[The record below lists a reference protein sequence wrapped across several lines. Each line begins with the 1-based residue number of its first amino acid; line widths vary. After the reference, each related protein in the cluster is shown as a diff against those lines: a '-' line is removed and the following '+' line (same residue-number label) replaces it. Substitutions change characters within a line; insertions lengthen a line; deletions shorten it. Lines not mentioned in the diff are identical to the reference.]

1 MFEKIIE
8 IALPIALILVMTGV
22 GIGMKPSDLARVAK
36 FPKAF
41 FIGAICQLVLLPLL
55 AIGIISGL
63 GMSGLVAIGVLV
75 IALCPGGVT
84 SNLFSYLAKGDVGL
98 SVCLTAIIGFI
109 TPFTIPLV
117 VSWGLSWQGL
127 DNDGFSLPVVSTVV
141 KLLVISVIP
150 VIIGMGI
157 RKFLKEKLDVVE
169 NVVRRGS
176 IGVFLLVIAA
186 GYFELGAENF
196 TSYALQA
203 GPACLLINLGGM
215 AIGFGIALLTKLN
228 RAQRMTIMLE
238 VGLQNGLVALTV
250 TQVIL
255 ENAQMSIAPIVY
267 SLWMMVPAALVVYLS
282 KFRGRA
288 GDGDVESVRA

>member
-1 MFEKIIE
+1 MFEKIVE
-8 IALPIALILVMTGV
+8 IALPISLILVMAGV

-41 FIGAICQLVLLPLL
+41 FIGAVCQLILLPLL

-63 GMSGLVAIGVLV
+63 GMSGLVAMGVLV

-98 SVCLTAIIGFI
+98 SVSLTAIIGFI
-109 TPFTIPLV
+109 TPFTIPLMV
-117 VSWGLSWQGL
+117 GWGLSWQGL
-127 DNDGFSLPVVSTVV
+127 EQEGFALPVVETIV

-157 RKFLKEKLDVVE
+157 RRFLREKLEVVE
-169 NVVRRGS
+169 RIVKRGS
-176 IGVFLLVIAA
+176 MGVFLLVIVA

-196 TSYALQA
+196 TSYVLQA
-203 GPACLLINLGGM
+203 GPACLLMNLAGM
-215 AIGFGIALLTKLN
+215 VMGFGIAFLMKLN

-255 ENAQMSIAPIVY
+255 ENVQMSIAPIVY
-267 SLWMMVPAALVVYLS
+267 SFWMMFPAAVVVYFVNNKRDRDDEMEPIS
-282 KFRGRA
+282 A
-288 GDGDVESVRA
+288 